1 MHETDDLYETLMSWP
16 DRRLAAAYRT
26 AKTRLRPFF
35 RHPRNMIVLR
45 RVCKERGL
53 LSRGKLVVG
62 CGRSATE
69 VAK

>member
-1 MHETDDLYETLMSWP
+1 MHETNDLYETLMSWP
-16 DRRLAAAYRT
+16 DRRLAATYRI

-35 RHPRNMIVLR
+35 ANPRNMVVLR

-53 LSRGKLVVG
+53 LKRGVLIAG

-69 VAK
+69 LVK